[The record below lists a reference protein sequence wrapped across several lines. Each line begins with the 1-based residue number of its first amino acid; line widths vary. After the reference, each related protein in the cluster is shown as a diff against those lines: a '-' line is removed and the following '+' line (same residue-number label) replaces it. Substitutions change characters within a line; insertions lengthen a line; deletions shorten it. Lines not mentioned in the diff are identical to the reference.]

1 MTYARPIPSAVDPRH
16 AQDAARTYARNINIR
31 ATSPGARLAV
41 SLALVLGL
49 VLGLLLLLLLIPV
62 LLLGTIVFAIWSL
75 FRRARQAIAGRT
87 DGRQNVRVM
96 TRRGP

>member
-1 MTYARPIPSAVDPRH
+1 MTHARPIPFAVDPRY
-16 AQDAARTYARNINIR
+16 AQDAARAYVRNVTIR
-31 ATSPGARLAV
+31 AASPGARLAV

-62 LLLGTIVFAIWSL
+62 LLIGVVVFAIWSL
-75 FRRARQAIAGRT
+75 IRRVRVAISGRS
-87 DGRQNVRVM
+87 DGRLNVRVM